1 VLRELITR
9 PISSFVALLELP
21 RTMERSMREANELME
36 ASRRQVESMRR
47 QADDALQQAE
57 RMNDLLAKIV
67 KLTEPIEKAQRGGEM
82 AAGLMKR
89 VILGEEAEAQRV
101 EEAVERTERL
111 AEAAAERADEA
122 AEQAEQ
128 AAAEASESEDGPE
141 SAERPEPLK

>member
-9 PISSFVALLELP
+9 PMSSFVALLELP

-57 RMNDLLAKIV
+57 RMNDLLARIV
-67 KLTEPIEKAQRGGEM
+67 RLTEPLEKAQRGGEM

-89 VILGEEAEAQRV
+89 VILGEEEAAQRV
-101 EEAVERTERL
+101 EEAVQRTEQV
-111 AEAAAERADEA
+111 AEAAAERAEEA
-122 AEQAEQ
+122 AEEADQ
-128 AAAEASESEDGPE
+128 AAAEASESGKAPE
-141 SAERPEPLK
+141 SSERPEPLK